1 MIGVVTGASLEFSL
15 PLITMNF
22 LKVAG
27 IAVGSRRQFADMLR
41 AMDHHAIKPV
51 VDRVFPM
58 EQLAEALTW
67 LQGGKHIGKVC
78 IEIG

>member
-1 MIGVVTGASLEFSL
+1 
-15 PLITMNF
+15 
-22 LKVAG
+22 
-27 IAVGSRRQFADMLR
+27 MLR